1 MLKGLGHIFKQSA
14 HRVASGARKAKQHVQ
29 ATAGFTLTEALATV
43 IIIGLVTAT
52 MAGGVALAS
61 KQFTRSIAHSQ
72 AQQLYSSLA
81 QTIDNDL
88 RYTNT
93 YYGSPDDVTGYTSF
107 AHGVPKS
114 KKNIV
119 LGDDAKLYLKT
130 LASDG
135 SEQDLDTPGEL
146 ALCNDVST
154 NTDEG
159 KNKKLTNRLVGRG
172 SYNNGLK
179 ASISSFT
186 YDSNTK
192 LFSID
197 LVISQV
203 DSDGNATEFIDQ
215 TFTVKA
221 LNNPSV
227 SS

>member
-1 MLKGLGHIFKQSA
+1 MLTGLGHILKRGA
-14 HRVASGARKAKQHVQ
+14 RRVASGARKAKQRTR

-93 YYGSPDDVTGYTSF
+93 YYGSADNVTGYTSF
-107 AHGVPKS
+107 VHGVPES

-135 SEQDLDTPGEL
+135 TEQGLGTPGEL

-154 NTDEG
+154 NTDED

-179 ASISSFT
+179 ASITSFT
-186 YDSNTK
+186 YDSNAK

-203 DSDGNATEFIDQ
+203 DSDGNATTFIDQ

-221 LNNPSV
+221 LNNPTV

>member
-1 MLKGLGHIFKQSA
+1 MLTGLGHILKRGA
-14 HRVASGARKAKQHVQ
+14 RRVASGVRKAKLRAR

-93 YYGSPDDVTGYTSF
+93 YYGSSDNVTGYTSF
-107 AHGVPKS
+107 AHGVPES

-135 SEQDLDTPGEL
+135 NEQDLGTPGEL

-179 ASISSFT
+179 ASITSFT
-186 YDSNTK
+186 YDTTSK
-192 LFSID
+192 LFSIE

-203 DSDGNATEFIDQ
+203 DSDGNATTFIDQ

-221 LNNPSV
+221 LNNPTASN
-227 SS
+227 